1 MPLRML
7 FLPNRWRMVSMH
19 WSSLSAFSIFSM
31 NVRRMRCRQ
40 VGAYLHWLSL
50 HGITAQDFS
59 VLLPDFKKTPA
70 KLPQTWTEEEIDRI
84 LKVIDTES
92 PTGKRNYAMFL
103 LMARTGLRVSD
114 IVSLK
119 SPVLGISVTGLSLL
133 WNLATTVFPS

>member
-1 MPLRML
+1 
-7 FLPNRWRMVSMH
+7 
-19 WSSLSAFSIFSM
+19 M

-59 VLLPDFKKTPA
+59 LLLPDFKRTPA

-119 SPVLGISVTGLSLL
+119 FSNIDWKNNSIFTTPGMGL
-133 WNLATTVFPS
+133 VFTIFDTHLRFTH

>member
-1 MPLRML
+1 
-7 FLPNRWRMVSMH
+7 
-19 WSSLSAFSIFSM
+19 M

-59 VLLPDFKKTPA
+59 VLLPDFKRTPA

-92 PTGKRNYAMFL
+92 PTGKRSYVPAYGENWSSGKRYCEFK
-103 LMARTGLRVSD
+103 
-114 IVSLK
+114 ILK
-119 SPVLGISVTGLSLL
+119 Y
-133 WNLATTVFPS
+133 